1 MQGDLNFD
9 PTAIFAPSLA
19 HAEPKSQMM
28 TFQGIEL
35 TNLYISMVLWAASAL
50 HFSIF
55 RHSSTLVFA
64 ACLGVPPFVS
74 ALINLLLCGGGATHY
89 PHLATWVPISTHSLS
104 LSCSFSNQ
112 ITLLSVVC
120 AISDP

>member
-1 MQGDLNFD
+1 
-9 PTAIFAPSLA
+9 
-19 HAEPKSQMM
+19 M

-35 TNLYISMVLWAASAL
+35 TNLYISVVLWAASAL

-89 PHLATWVPISTHSLS
+89 PRLATWVHHLH
-104 LSCSFSNQ
+104 
-112 ITLLSVVC
+112 TLLLIFAKFLFESCVHNL
-120 AISDP
+120 

>member
-1 MQGDLNFD
+1 MQGDLDFD
-9 PTAIFAPSLA
+9 PHTAIFAPSLA

-89 PHLATWVPISTHSLS
+89 PHLATWVPISTLS
-104 LSCSFSNQ
+104 LAHFQ
-112 ITLLSVVC
+112 TKLLFGRC
-120 AISDP
+120 ARNL